1 MNFKLDKRKIC
12 IAITLAAII
21 ALLLCEI
28 VGVERFFS
36 GDADERLIE
45 SVEMTLTRA
54 IGGVVFLTILVYLG
68 YKVIAPFKKPFW
80 RGILVCLPAFAVAV
94 NNFPIQPVALGL
106 ASITASP
113 PSLALFA
120 FECLMV
126 AFFEETCFR
135 GVVFLGFLNKRRY
148 TASGRFLAII
158 LSSAVFAVVHLF
170 NVFFGASLPAVI
182 LQIGYSFL
190 IGAMCAVVLVKTS
203 NIWVCILIHA
213 IYNFGGAIIENCGE
227 GKIWNPVSITLTA
240 AVAVAVTVYMTLVF
254 FKIKD
259 REVDRLFETNVKEEG
274 TK

>member
-1 MNFKLDKRKIC
+1 MKFKLDKRKVC
-12 IAITLAAII
+12 IAVTLVAII

-36 GDADERLIE
+36 GDADERLIG

-68 YKVIAPFKKPFW
+68 YKVLDPFKKPFL
-80 RGILVCLPAFAVAV
+80 RGILVCLPAFAVSI
-94 NNFPIQPVALGL
+94 NNFPIQPVASGL
-106 ASITASP
+106 ARITASP
-113 PSLALFA
+113 WRIALFA
-120 FECLMV
+120 LECFMV

-158 LSSAVFAVVHLF
+158 FSSAVFAAVHLV
-170 NVFFGASLPAVI
+170 NVFFSASLPAVI

-190 IGAMCAVVLVKTS
+190 IGAMCAVVLMKTS
-203 NIWVCILIHA
+203 NLWLCVLIHA

-227 GKIWNPVSITLTA
+227 GEIWNPVSITLTA
-240 AVAVAVTVYMTLVF
+240 AVAVAVTAYMIFVF
-254 FKIKD
+254 FKIKG
-259 REVDRLFETNVKEEG
+259 REVDRLF
-274 TK
+274 

>member
-1 MNFKLDKRKIC
+1 MKFKLDKRKVC
-12 IAITLAAII
+12 IAVTLVAII

-36 GDADERLIE
+36 GDADERLIG

-68 YKVIAPFKKPFW
+68 YKVLHPFKKPFW
-80 RGILVCLPAFAVAV
+80 RGILVCLPAFAVAI
-94 NNFPIQPVALGL
+94 NNFPIQPVASGL
-106 ASITASP
+106 ARITASP
-113 PSLALFA
+113 WRIALFA
-120 FECLMV
+120 LECFMV

-158 LSSAVFAVVHLF
+158 FSSAVFAAVHLV
-170 NVFFGASLPAVI
+170 NVFFSASLPAVI

-190 IGAMCAVVLVKTS
+190 IGAMCAVVLMKTS
-203 NIWVCILIHA
+203 NLWLCVLIHA

-227 GKIWNPVSITLTA
+227 GEIWNPVSITLTA
-240 AVAVAVTVYMTLVF
+240 AVAVAVTAYMIFVF
-254 FKIKD
+254 FKIKG
-259 REVDRLFETNVKEEG
+259 REVDRLF
-274 TK
+274 